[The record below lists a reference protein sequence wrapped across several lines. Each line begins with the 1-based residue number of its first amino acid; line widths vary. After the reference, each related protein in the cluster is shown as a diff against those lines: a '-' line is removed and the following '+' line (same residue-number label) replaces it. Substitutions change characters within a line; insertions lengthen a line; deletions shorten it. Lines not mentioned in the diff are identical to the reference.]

1 MARKFFVFAI
11 AFLIISHI
19 ANAKVFKSVPYV
31 GKVRGLAIK
40 NFQVEG
46 KKFSVGSYVT
56 VEFDLKNTSSKP
68 IKLGKYGAFVACR
81 DPNNKNRDFAHQ
93 YKFYKLN
100 SHKQIH
106 IKGRIKIN
114 KSGWWRFWP
123 GLYLLHFGFAPSEWG
138 KIKLKAKRESQG
150 SSSGS
155 HEMKNP
161 KKLVLKPPFNTCSGW
176 KTSPGVAQT
185 RYYCN
190 PSTGYIGIF
199 DSAWTGGAASYA
211 LMYVFF
217 NSPKNQRVK
226 IKAIFYYTGGAKT
239 TGVAA
244 FAGFQAI
251 HHYNNKFYRRDIEA
265 GLNYDIA
272 TQKII
277 DVALFAIPSVTHIKD
292 VKEALEIISTI
303 RDAMTLLKEM
313 KDLYNVRKA
322 KKYVYTF
329 YINAKKGSNFVG
341 IGLRGNCSGVVT
353 GSSFVVVAAQLA
365 QVEILF

>member
-1 MARKFFVFAI
+1 MKRFFSVLIMVLGVF
-11 AFLIISHI
+11 LLLNV
-19 ANAKVFKSVPYV
+19 ANAKVFKSVSYV
-31 GKVRGLAIK
+31 GNFNGLDVK
-40 NFQVEG
+40 NFKVEG
-46 KKFSVGSYVT
+46 EKFTVGSYVT
-56 VEFDLKNTSSKP
+56 VEYDLKNTLSKP
-68 IKLGKYGAFVACR
+68 IKFGKYGAFVACR

-93 YKFYKLN
+93 YKYYKLN

-106 IKGRIKIN
+106 VRGKIKID
-114 KSGWWRFWP
+114 KSGSWTFWP
-123 GLYLLHFGFAPSEWG
+123 GFYLLHTGFGPYEWG
-138 KIKLKAKRESQG
+138 KIKLKATGG
-150 SSSGS
+150 SHSGS
-155 HEMKNP
+155 NGSNNQKRV
-161 KKLVLKPPFNTCSGW
+161 VLKPPFNTCSGW

-190 PSTGYIGIF
+190 PNTGYIGIF

-226 IKAIFYYTGGAKT
+226 IKATFYYTGGAKT
-239 TGVAA
+239 TGIAA

-251 HHYNNKFYRRDIEA
+251 HYYNNKFYRKDIEA

-272 TQKII
+272 VQKII
-277 DVALFAIPSVTHIKD
+277 DVALFAVPSVTHVKD
-292 VKEALEIISTI
+292 VKEALELISTI
-303 RDAMTLLKEM
+303 KDAMTLLKEM

-329 YINAKKGSNFVG
+329 YINAKKGGNFIG

-353 GSSFVVVAAQLA
+353 GSSFVVVAAQLL
-365 QVEILF
+365 QVKVIF